1 MVEQNTKKEFNDIF
15 IADSIYPE
23 ANSIFK
29 IYLKGLEEIKG
40 QCYIV
45 LDTNVLLVPYTT
57 SKESLAQIRK
67 TYETLIS
74 ESRLIIPVQVAR
86 EFAKNRA
93 NKLIELYQDLCKK
106 RDENIQLKKGRY
118 PLLEFL
124 DEYQEVIRLEDAIE
138 TQLREYRQAI
148 GKVLAHIKGWNWN
161 DPVSLLYAELFKDS
175 VILSPQIDKEEITK
189 DLSKRQQHN
198 IPPGYEDSSKPDK
211 GVGDLL
217 IWHTILEVGKTHKKS
232 VIFVSGEKKPDWWH
246 KKGND
251 ALYPRYELVDEFRR
265 CSEGQ
270 SFHIIE
276 LSQLLQLYGASE
288 TVVEEIRQEEKQIYL
303 EEVEQQ
309 STSINID
316 SKESV
321 RVTARDETGNP
332 IVNAHI
338 LLIRENKTYLSGVT
352 DAKGAV
358 LFEIPKGRLFTV
370 FCSHNNFP
378 AYIAREFEPVI
389 VLEIRLKKAENTGSI
404 ICSDGT
410 GYLPNFEGRLNPI
423 RDTSDRLYLYGD
435 NIAIEGGQQQPVSFT
450 LGKPLQLEDCNG
462 KVMQIKIIEVIG
474 RSSLIEF
481 TEPGISGY

>member
-1 MVEQNTKKEFNDIF
+1 MSEQNKKKEFNDIF
-15 IADSIYPE
+15 IVDSIYPE

-29 IYLKGLEEIKG
+29 ISLKGLEEIKND
-40 QCYIV
+40 CYIV

-67 TYETLIS
+67 TYEALIS
-74 ESRLIIPVQVAR
+74 EARLIIPVQVAR

-138 TQLREYRQAI
+138 TQLRAYRQAI

-161 DPVSLLYAELFKDS
+161 DPVSLLYAELFNDS

-217 IWHTILEVGKTHKKS
+217 IWHTILEVGKTRKKS

-265 CSEGQ
+265 CSEGK
-270 SFHIIE
+270 SFHIME
-276 LSQLLQLYGASE
+276 LSHLLQLYGASE
-288 TVVEEIRQEEKQIYL
+288 TVVEEVRQEENQVYREEVNINLGSRVENAVFEWLKINRLGKKIQRNYPGFPDFIEISLNGDKTGIETMFSRQNIYTHSLKQIIQEYNSNKSNL
-303 EEVEQQ
+303 KI
-309 STSINID
+309 STLHIFLASDDNSII
-316 SKESV
+316 SKWIENLTE
-321 RVTARDETGNP
+321 TAFKLRD
-332 IVNAHI
+332 IVQINNDV
-338 LLIRENKTYLSGVT
+338 LLLVGYLSS
-352 DAKGAV
+352 DDQ
-358 LFEIPKGRLFTV
+358 LHLR
-370 FCSHNNFP
+370 
-378 AYIAREFEPVI
+378 
-389 VLEIRLKKAENTGSI
+389 GS
-404 ICSDGT
+404 
-410 GYLPNFEGRLNPI
+410 LPL
-423 RDTSDRLYLYGD
+423 
-435 NIAIEGGQQQPVSFT
+435 
-450 LGKPLQLEDCNG
+450 
-462 KVMQIKIIEVIG
+462 
-474 RSSLIEF
+474 
-481 TEPGISGY
+481 